1 MELYKITIMERID
14 HRPQKDVAYFTSE
27 IGLFSSIE
35 KAKEYIYEEINK
47 KSKKITKKINVVENS
62 NTSISCLYSKTDITY
77 IIDKVEII
85 S

>member
-14 HRPQKDVAYFTSE
+14 HRPQKDIAYFTSE

-47 KSKKITKKINVVENS
+47 KVKKITKEINIVKNS
-62 NTSISCLYSKTDITY
+62 NTSISCLYGKTDITY
-77 IIDKVEII
+77 LISKAEII

>member
-1 MELYKITIMERID
+1 MEFYKITIMERID
-14 HRPQKDVAYFTSE
+14 HRPQKDIVYFTSE

-47 KSKKITKKINVVENS
+47 KSKKITKKIDVVENS
-62 NTSISCLYSKTDITY
+62 NTSISCLYGKTDITY
-77 IIDKVEII
+77 LISKAEII